1 MNLVYSWLKDNVD
14 VQLPLVELAH
24 ALTMLGL
31 EVENVQLAGLPH
43 PEGDTTGVTFHGLS
57 WDRDKFVVARVD
69 EVMPHPNADKLVL
82 CRLFDGKDELIVLT
96 GAPNLYPYK
105 DKGQLEQPLKVA
117 YAREG
122 AQLYD
127 GHKPGKEL
135 TTLKRMKIRGVESFS
150 MICSEKELGISEEH
164 EGVIIL
170 DPDAPEGMPLAD
182 YMGDAVFEIA
192 ILPNMVHCANVIG
205 IAREVAAYTSSP
217 LKFPDLSLPAGG
229 QPIEGKA
236 TVTITDAELNPRFM
250 LGLLENVEARPS
262 PYWVQRRLRLAG
274 MRPIN
279 AIVDATNYVML
290 DAGQPLHAFDYDVL
304 VRRAGGH
311 APSIITRTPKKG
323 EKLTTL
329 DDIEHELDD
338 FNELVCDNAGA
349 LSIAGV
355 MGGLESEVTAE
366 TTNVLLE
373 SANWNFIN
381 IRKTIASQ
389 RMNTEASYR
398 NSRNLHPEIAKVG
411 ILLGLQRMAQWG
423 GGQIAAGLID
433 MYPKKYV
440 NPVITISEGDTQRML
455 GVHIPADEIASL
467 LGRLQFTCETRD
479 DVVAATAPDYRTDI
493 AEGVVG
499 KADVIE
505 EIARLYGYDHIP
517 ATRLQAELPPQRDNL
532 AETRDRT
539 VQDILVSLGLQEVV
553 SYRLTS
559 PEAEARLYPPTNMP
573 ETQEY
578 VELQNPIAYEKRVLR
593 RSLLASVLEALEH
606 NIRQR
611 DQLQLF
617 EIGPVFLPN
626 SAATLPDEEP
636 HVAIAI
642 CGKRH
647 PSAWD
652 AKSPLNYDFY
662 DMKGIIEAVLSALH
676 ISDHT
681 ISAGAHPTF
690 HPGKCASL
698 SIGGEEIGIFGE
710 LHPLVQDNY
719 DFLEAAV
726 IAADLNLR
734 HLFAHIPDSF
744 TSQPLNTFPP
754 VIEDLAMI
762 VPEATLS
769 ADIEAVIKTNGG
781 FLLQQIDLF
790 DIFRGEQIGQGMKSM
805 AYRLTYQAPNR
816 TLTDKDVGKLREKII
831 KQLEQAIGAR
841 VRKAD

>member
-1 MNLVYSWLKDNVD
+1 MNLVYSWLKDYVD
-14 VQLPLVELAH
+14 VQLSIVELAH

-31 EVENVQLAGLPH
+31 EVENIRLAGLPQ

-57 WDRDKFVVARVD
+57 WDHDKFVVARVD

-82 CRLFDGKDELIVLT
+82 CRLFDGKDELVVLT

-105 DKGQLEQPLKVA
+105 GKGQLEQPLKVA

-127 GHKPGKEL
+127 GHKPGKEI

-170 DPDAPEGMPLAD
+170 DSDAPEGLPLAD

-205 IAREVAAYTSSP
+205 IAREVAAYTGSP

-236 TVTITDAELNPRFM
+236 SVTITDAELNPRFM

-274 MRPIN
+274 MRSIN

-304 VRRAGGH
+304 VRRAAGQ

-323 EKLTTL
+323 EKLATL
-329 DDIEHELDD
+329 DDIAHELDD
-338 FNELVCDNAGA
+338 FNELVCDSAGA

-423 GGQIAAGLID
+423 GGQIADGLID

-440 NPVITISEGDTQRML
+440 NPVIAISEGDTQRML
-455 GVHIPADEIASL
+455 GVHIPADEIARL
-467 LGRLQFTCETRD
+467 LGRLEFCCERKD
-479 DVVAATAPDYRTDI
+479 DVVSATAPDYRTDI

-505 EIARLYGYDHIP
+505 EIARLYGYDRIP
-517 ATRLQAELPPQRDNL
+517 ATRLQAELPPQRDNP

-539 VQDILVSLGLQEVV
+539 VQDILVSVGLQEVV
-553 SYRLTS
+553 SYRLTN
-559 PEAEARLYPPTNMP
+559 PEAEARLFPPANLP
-573 ETQEY
+573 ETPEY
-578 VELQNPIAYEKRVLR
+578 VELQNPIAFEKRVLR
-593 RSLLASVLEALEH
+593 RSLLASVLDALEH
-606 NIRQR
+606 NTRQR
-611 DQLQLF
+611 DRLQLF
-617 EIGPVFLPN
+617 EVGPIFLPD
-626 SAATLPDEEP
+626 SAATLPDEET

-642 CGKRH
+642 SGKRH

-652 AKSPLNYDFY
+652 AKSALNYDFY
-662 DMKGIIEAVLSALH
+662 DMKGIIEAILSALH
-676 ISDHT
+676 ITDHA
-681 ISAGAHPTF
+681 ISAAAHPTF

-698 SIGGEEIGIFGE
+698 SIDGEEIGTFGE
-710 LHPLVQDNY
+710 LHPLVKDNY

-734 HLFAHIPDSF
+734 LLFAHIPDSF

-769 ADIEAVIKTNGG
+769 ADIEAVIKKNGG
-781 FLLQQIDLF
+781 FLLRQIDLF

-831 KQLEQAIGAR
+831 NQLEQALGAK